1 MLHIDNLSHV
11 WQHGITKI
19 DSVNANTFYRSIG
32 DNSLINNRTNF
43 EMPNGR
49 LLGNYIPFY
58 FWNRMPML
66 YVIQKG
72 FNGVTATSPENIVY
86 CITTVKQIIDHGIDY
101 VFTDG
106 HAVDRFSSFYF
117 PEQISNIE
125 EIIDFKAVKDSFW
138 KDDNDLDKK
147 RRKEAEFLIASD
159 IPMTAISG
167 FAVYTQNTK
176 NKLLSLGIPD
186 NKIIIR
192 SEFYF

>member
-19 DSVNANTFYRSIG
+19 DSVNANAFYRPIG

-43 EMPNGR
+43 AMPNGR
-49 LLGNYIPFY
+49 LLGSYIPFY
-58 FWNRMPML
+58 FWSRMPML

-86 CITTVKQIIDHGIDY
+86 CITTVEQIIDHEIDY

-117 PEQISNIE
+117 PEQISDIE
-125 EIIDFKAVKDSFW
+125 EIIDFKAVKDPFW

-159 IPMTAISG
+159 IPMSAING
-167 FAVYTQNTK
+167 FAVYSQNAK
-176 NKLLSLGIPD
+176 NQLLALGIPD
-186 NKIIIR
+186 NKVIVR